1 MPTPTNTFTGANME
15 FPNVGIHYLLAELM
29 KFRKQLTVR
38 NEFRSQSGWN
48 NALNTYMMEELNRLG
63 DTLENITYHP
73 TTKTK
78 DELEADAADTTRQL
92 EEDYDA
98 TAVSSDN
105 VIMPT
110 AHNRL
115 VHWDLTGQNP
125 DIPQPDPNVFIN
137 DHARAFLTGLDRF
150 FTELTRLD
158 SRQQPNTITKF
169 ESVMMRALLNEL
181 FTICQRKGG
190 EPNRSDIPTGTL
202 PSMEPQTFKGA

>member
-1 MPTPTNTFTGANME
+1 MAMTNTFSGANME
-15 FPNVGIHYLLAELM
+15 FPNVGIHYLLAEIV

-48 NALNTYMMEELNRLG
+48 NALNEYMVEELNRLA

-73 TTKTK
+73 TSKSK
-78 DELEADAADTTRQL
+78 DQLEQEAADTTRQL
-92 EEDYDA
+92 EEDYDE

-105 VIMPT
+105 VVMPT
-110 AHNRL
+110 AHNRI
-115 VHWDLTGQNP
+115 VHWDLTGTNP
-125 DIPQPDPNVFIN
+125 DLPQPDPNVFLN

-158 SRQQPNTITKF
+158 SRHQPNTVTKF

-202 PSMEPQTFKGA
+202 PSMEPNTFKG

>member
-1 MPTPTNTFTGANME
+1 MAMTNTFKGANTE
-15 FPNVGIHYLLAELM
+15 FPNVGIHYLLAEIM
-29 KFRKQLTVR
+29 KFRKQLAVR

-48 NALNTYMMEELNRLG
+48 NALNLWMVEELNNLA

-73 TTKTK
+73 TSKTK
-78 DELEADAADTTRQL
+78 DTLEQEAADTTRQL
-92 EEDYDA
+92 DEDYDE

-105 VIMPT
+105 VVMPT
-110 AHNRL
+110 AHDRL
-115 VHWDLTGQNP
+115 VHWDLSGADL
-125 DIPQPDPNVFIN
+125 DIPQPNPDVFLN
-137 DHARAFLTGLDRF
+137 DHARAFITGLDRF

-158 SRQQPNTITKF
+158 SRHQPNTVTKF

-202 PSMEPQTFKGA
+202 PSMEPKTFQG